1 MNARPRPLMTL
12 PRRAEYGNLR
22 VDGVDDDPFG
32 QYRTRKPVTAS
43 RGSGTFHVRSNPPQW
58 PATGRR
64 SRGAGGARLSRA
76 VMPALPMFS
85 SLRSDEAA
93 RRPRSSPPAFFAPQ
107 MRRP

>member
-64 SRGAGGARLSRA
+64 SRSEEHTSELQSRLHLVCRLLLEKKKNHNTTLQNVGYSIR
-76 VMPALPMFS
+76 PYD
-85 SLRSDEAA
+85 RS
-93 RRPRSSPPAFFAPQ
+93 
-107 MRRP
+107 